1 MVTEDDD
8 MKTKTLQLEAISCP
22 SCIAKIEKAL
32 GQQKGV
38 ETTEVLFNASKVRVI
53 FDEENIDEVQIV
65 KVIDNL
71 GYKVKSIK

>member
-1 MVTEDDD
+1 

-22 SCIAKIEKAL
+22 SCIVKIEKAL